1 MKKIVLK
8 VYSASVMLSVWALAV
23 FPLLVWL
30 LCLAVFGTAND
41 PPTVIVLLSVLLLSF
56 SAFFMIR
63 ALYMTQRTE
72 ISEQGITIYS
82 VFFSTIK
89 VIPWDELVD
98 IRTESIVTFT
108 SANGGYRSMAD
119 WIVLYTDLSQKEKGH
134 KLWNRKKTGPWYMT
148 CTKENVT
155 VLTDYIIEFAP
166 HICCDPTVFW

>member
-1 MKKIVLK
+1 
-8 VYSASVMLSVWALAV
+8 
-23 FPLLVWL
+23 
-30 LCLAVFGTAND
+30 
-41 PPTVIVLLSVLLLSF
+41 
-56 SAFFMIR
+56 
-63 ALYMTQRTE
+63 MTQRTE

-89 VIPWDELVD
+89 VIKWDELVD

-119 WIVLYTDLSQKEKGH
+119 WIVLYTDLSQKEKEH

-148 CTKENVT
+148 CTKGNVT